1 MQNHMNKIQTLIVKQ
16 ALRDLASV
24 KLRLREDALAF
35 FFSTDFRTMSEQM
48 KMDHVLFEMAIKELI
63 QYPLVSR
70 KRLVETMIKNLE
82 EGVETT

>member
-1 MQNHMNKIQTLIVKQ
+1 MNKIQTLIVKQ

-48 KMDHVLFEMAIKELI
+48 KMDHVFFEMAIKE
-63 QYPLVSR
+63 
-70 KRLVETMIKNLE
+70 
-82 EGVETT
+82 

>member
-1 MQNHMNKIQTLIVKQ
+1 MNKIQTLIVKQ

-48 KMDHVLFEMAIKELI
+48 NMDHVFFEMAIKELI

>member
-1 MQNHMNKIQTLIVKQ
+1 MNKIQTLIVKQ

-35 FFSTDFRTMSEQM
+35 FFSKDFRTMSEQM
-48 KMDHVLFEMAIKELI
+48 KMDHVFFEMAIKELI

-82 EGVETT
+82 EKVETT